1 MMGLLH
7 RRPAE
12 CEHGAALEQALRD
25 LEASQ
30 NETARLRSILEALP
44 IGLIAVDARGRDSLL
59 NAAARVGG
67 GHAEVLVRAAAQR
80 VASGAGAV
88 RGASEIVELFG
99 PPGRTIE
106 VTARP
111 VDDDT
116 VVLVEDVTE
125 RARLEI
131 ARTDFVANVS
141 HELKTPVSAISVLA
155 EALQDEDDLAVMRRL
170 AGRLIDEAH
179 RAASVIEDQLELSRI
194 ELGGESAREVIGVE
208 ELIDEAMD
216 RTRETACH
224 RGVTVRADIVCRASL
239 CGDPRQ
245 IVSALVNLIENATK
259 YSQRGSEVTVE
270 VQLLGGHVE
279 ITVTDQ
285 GIGIPA
291 RDLDRIFERFYR
303 VDRARRR
310 DTGGTGLGLAI
321 VRRVAA
327 NHHGAV
333 EVRSI
338 EGEGSSFT
346 LRLPVAA

>member
-1 MMGLLH
+1 MGLLH
-7 RRPAE
+7 RRPIE
-12 CEHGAALEQALRD
+12 CEHGAELDRTRSELA
-25 LEASQ
+25 ASRH
-30 NETARLRSILEALP
+30 ESARLRAIVEALP
-44 IGLIAVDARGRDSLL
+44 IGLIEVDGGGRETLL
-59 NAAARVGG
+59 NPAARVSG

-80 VASGAGAV
+80 VAASSAAGRSAT
-88 RGASEIVELFG
+88 EIVELFG

-106 VTARP
+106 LSARSIDHD
-111 VDDDT
+111 V

-125 RARLEI
+125 RARLEV

-155 EALQDEDDLAVMRRL
+155 EALHDEDDLAIMRRL
-170 AGRLIDEAH
+170 ADRLIDEAH

-194 ELGGESAREVIGVE
+194 ELGGDGNRERVDVA
-208 ELIDEAMD
+208 ELIDEAVD

-224 RGVTVRADIVCRASL
+224 RGVTVLVEMDSRAHV
-239 CGDPRQ
+239 CGDARQ
-245 IVSALVNLIENATK
+245 IVSALANLIENATK
-259 YSQRGSEVTVE
+259 YSQRGSDVV
-270 VQLLGGHVE
+270 VSAALIDDHVE
-279 ITVTDQ
+279 ITVLDQ

-303 VDRARRR
+303 VDRSRRR

-327 NHHGAV
+327 NHHGTV
-333 EVRSI
+333 EVHSI

-346 LRLPVAA
+346 LRLPVIA